1 MTRPEAL
8 VLVTPIE
15 NGDDDHMEGTAHRV
29 AEILEDIRL
38 AETVD
43 RAMQETG
50 YLHFRDIRISVS
62 GRVVILKGRVPS
74 YNLKLLAQNAA
85 LGVLGVEALH
95 NELEVVTQEPD

>member
-8 VLVTPIE
+8 VLVTPKE
-15 NGDDDHMEGTAHRV
+15 DGDDRMEGTAHHV
-29 AEILEDIRL
+29 AEILEDLRL

-62 GRVVILKGRVPS
+62 GRVVTLKGRVPS
-74 YNLKLLAQNAA
+74 YFLKQVAQNAA
-85 LGVLGVEALH
+85 LGVLGVEVLH
-95 NELEVVTQEPD
+95 NDLEVVTEEPG